1 MKKISIEVNN
11 TEIIFSF
18 NKSSS
23 QQTTIDTS
31 NIESLDKIN
40 CSYEYILKNMGSVI
54 TFLKNSSNRNHPT
67 KLIVEKYS
75 LTGLIIKL
83 TEGLESIDTIVFKEK
98 ETLSQGV
105 YDLIIDDKL
114 KINTLECYN
123 IDKQMLNN
131 LKNKGIKV
139 ILKNEITFINTFMK
153 DNNFNTH
160 ADLYGKTH
168 ITFNKIPNEYD
179 LDDFNNF
186 LKLNKSLTTV
196 DIKKYDDIA
205 LAKILGILLKNK
217 RKHVTI
223 NIYEN
228 NNDIVDRIKTFK
240 KIKKRYKKYFKFK
253 IIYSESYKAKN
264 KTKKIISNIITVIL
278 ILIILSVIIYF
289 LHAFISKKHSEN
301 LSAKINK
308 YKEETLKE
316 ENETKDTKKIE
327 SIYDKDF
334 TKVISE
340 LKNLNEE
347 TVGWLNVNNTKID
360 YPVVKHDNNEFYLT
374 HDFEKKYNIY
384 GWVFMDYRNN
394 AQTLD
399 QNTIIYGHDSGNVT
413 FGTLYKVLNKSW
425 YTNKNNQI
433 ITFNTASEN
442 IKWQIFSIYKIK
454 ETNDYLTTEFED
466 EKEYTNFLNLL
477 KNRSIHNFN
486 VNINSN
492 DKILTLSTCYGDTER
507 LVVHAKKIS

>member
-1 MKKISIEVNN
+1 MKKISIEVN
-11 TEIIFSF
+11 TQEIIFSF

-23 QQTTIDTS
+23 KQTTIDTS
-31 NIESLDKIN
+31 NIESLNKIN
-40 CSYEYILKNMGSVI
+40 CSYEYILKNMGLVI
-54 TFLKNSSNRNHPT
+54 TFLKNSSSRTNPN
-67 KLIVEKYS
+67 KLIIEKYS
-75 LTGLIIKL
+75 LTGLVIQL
-83 TEGLESIDTIVFKEK
+83 TEGLENIDTIIFKEK
-98 ETLSQGV
+98 ETLSKGV
-105 YDLIIDDKL
+105 YDLIIEDKL
-114 KINTLECYN
+114 KIKNLECYN

-139 ILKNEITFINTFMK
+139 ILKNEITFVNTFMK

-168 ITFNKIPNEYD
+168 ITFNKVPNEYD
-179 LDDFNNF
+179 LDDFTNF

-196 DIKKYDDIA
+196 GIKKYDDIA
-205 LAKILGILLKNK
+205 LAKILGILINNK

-228 NNDIVDRIKTFK
+228 NNDIVDKIKTFK
-240 KIKKRYKKYFKFK
+240 KIKKRYKKHFKFK
-253 IIYSESYKAKN
+253 IIYSESYKNKN
-264 KTKKIISNIITVIL
+264 RKKKIIKNSITIIL
-278 ILIILSVIIYF
+278 IIIILSVIFYF
-289 LHAFISKKHSEN
+289 LNAFISKKHSEK
-301 LSAKINK
+301 LSSKLNE
-308 YKEETLKE
+308 YKEEKLKE
-316 ENETKDTKKIE
+316 EQETKKSQTIE

-340 LKNLNEE
+340 LKKLNEE
-347 TVGWLNVNNTKID
+347 TVGWLNVNNTKIN
-360 YPVVKHDNNEFYLT
+360 YPVVKHDNNDFYLT

-394 AQTLD
+394 AQNLN
-399 QNTIIYGHDSGNVT
+399 QNTIIYGHDSGDVT

-454 ETNDYLTTEFED
+454 ETNDYLTTEFETT
-466 EKEYTNFLNLL
+466 KEYTNFLNLL
-477 KNRSIHNFN
+477 RNRSIHNFN
-486 VNINSN
+486 INTSPN
-492 DKILTLSTCYGDTER
+492 DKILTLSTCYGNNER